1 MLQFVLK
8 LSLNW
13 IYSVFESILF
23 FSPLIDQI
31 LSMMK
36 ERFWASLVSRRKNLI
51 LNVEPTRRNISDIA
65 CFLQTS
71 PKLESLQINLASS
84 HGASRKV
91 VESQKTSSSCL
102 QVPFYRSFFISLPF
116 FHSLFSVYALTKND
130 F

>member
-1 MLQFVLK
+1 MF
-8 LSLNW
+8 LNP
-13 IYSVFESILF
+13 SF

-71 PKLESLQINLASS
+71 PKLEGLQINLASS
-84 HGASRKV
+84 HGTSRKV

-102 QVPFYRSFFISLPF
+102 QVQFYRYFFISLPF